1 MELNAIMLIEIEKK
15 GQTYSFDAAPEEKLL
30 FAGLRAGVP
39 LPYECSTGTCGSCR
53 ARLKEGDLNYG
64 WPEAPGH
71 KNLKADKKEFLMCQA
86 TAQTPCKI
94 GVPSKIESFRDD
106 DLIPLHHHATI
117 SNLTML
123 SSDIL
128 RFEVNLDSSVS
139 FHAGQFFVLK
149 APGIEGYRAYS
160 MVNYETSTNTLEFII
175 KQKQYGSF
183 TDWISSSD
191 RISDDIEVFGPLG
204 KASFHPDENHDLVM
218 IAGGSGI
225 AGLMSILE
233 HGCSV
238 NYFESHKA
246 SLYFGIRTW
255 EDMIFVDRLNSMVDR
270 FPNNVSVQMVASQ
283 ESSDSRPPDS
293 IGKLSHGYGWVHE
306 VALNA
311 MTPGQE
317 NTMVYIAGPQPLVD
331 ATIRPLITEIQLASG
346 MIRYD
351 SFN

>member
-1 MELNAIMLIEIEKK
+1 MLIEIEKK
-15 GQTYSFDAAPEEKLL
+15 GQTHSFEAAPEEKLL
-30 FAGLRAGVP
+30 FAGLRAGIS

-53 ARLKEGDLNYG
+53 ARLKEGDLDFG
-64 WPEAPGH
+64 WPDAPGH
-71 KNLKADKKEFLMCQA
+71 KNLKVEKNEFLMCQA
-86 TAQTPCKI
+86 TAKTNCKL
-94 GVPSKIESFRDD
+94 GVPSKIEPFRAD
-106 DLIPLHHHATI
+106 DLIPLHLQATTL
-117 SNLTML
+117 NLSML

-128 RFEVNLDSSVS
+128 RFEVKLDFPIS
-139 FHAGQFFVLK
+139 FHAGQFFVIK
-149 APGIEGYRAYS
+149 APGIDGYRAYS
-160 MVNYETSTNTLEFII
+160 MVNYEASTNTLEFII

-191 RISDDIEVFGPLG
+191 RVNNEIEIFGPLG
-204 KASFHPDENHDLVM
+204 KATFHPDENHDLVM

-233 HGCSV
+233 HGCKV
-238 NYFESHKA
+238 NYFDSHKA

-255 EDMIFVDRLNSMVDR
+255 DDMIFVERLNSMVKR
-270 FPNNVSVQMVASQ
+270 FPINLSVQMVASQ
-283 ESSDSRPPDS
+283 ESSDSRPPES

-306 VALNA
+306 AALNS

-317 NTMVYIAGPQPLVD
+317 NTMAYIAGPQPLVD

-351 SFN
+351 SFS